1 MPVNAALESS
11 TFGTNILQKVLG
23 RLRWVTEH
31 FENVTA
37 QLQGGLER
45 FRNHFHRTMGQ

>member
-1 MPVNAALESS
+1 MPVSAALEPS
-11 TFGTNILQKVLG
+11 TFGTYGLQKMLG

-37 QLQGGLER
+37 QLQGGFKR
-45 FRNHFHRTMGQ
+45 FRDHFHRTMGA